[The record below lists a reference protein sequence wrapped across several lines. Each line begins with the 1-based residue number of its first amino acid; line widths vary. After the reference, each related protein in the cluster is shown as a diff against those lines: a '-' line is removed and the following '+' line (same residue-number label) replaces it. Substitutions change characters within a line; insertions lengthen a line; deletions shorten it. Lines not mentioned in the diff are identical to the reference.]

1 MGQRRIKMD
10 AGSPHS
16 MSATT
21 GQMVTSSKGRCIN
34 RAQLAQ
40 LVERASSAQQNMKD
54 FAVMISCSDLF
65 NKTFLSQ

>member
-21 GQMVTSSKGRCIN
+21 GQMVTSSKDRCIN

-40 LVERASSAQQNMKD
+40 LVELGTMYSEQGNTREKAGVSRIEGSW
-54 FAVMISCSDLF
+54 
-65 NKTFLSQ
+65 